1 MKILLIGA
9 RSPLSA
15 QGGGQMR
22 RWEILRYLARR
33 HELTFLYFAPP
44 DTTAIPDALR
54 QICARVERVSLPHA
68 EQISAHASWQM
79 LQHGVAEMRHAIE
92 ISAPALFDLV
102 LVDSLYMSLYRAFLP
117 PQTVLLEQN
126 IESQICK
133 QIAQHNT
140 VAAAQ
145 TRLDFTWR
153 MVEQYEN
160 RAWAQFA
167 LRVVVSEHDKRAVTR
182 RCARGKTI
190 VVENGVDLDAYPR
203 LPRSRARAALFAGA
217 LDYFPNADAAQ
228 FLVREILPRLTRD
241 ITVYIAGSHPPPE
254 IQALSNSPRVRV
266 IADPSDMS
274 SVAAQNAVAIVPLRI
289 GSGTRLK
296 ILEAWAWGIPVV
308 TTTRGCEGLDA
319 RDEHHVLIRDEP
331 QAFADAL
338 ARLLDDDALAQRLS
352 ANGRALVE
360 QRYTWKNILPKFEDA
375 LARFVEDKKYVVQ
388 SFD

>member
-9 RSPLSA
+9 RSPLPA
-15 QGGGQMR
+15 QGGGQIR

-44 DTTAIPDALR
+44 DARAIPDALR
-54 QICARVERVSLPHA
+54 QICARIERVNLPRA
-68 EQISAHASWQM
+68 EQISAYAPQPA
-79 LQHGVAEMRHAIE
+79 LQHGVAAMRRAIKA
-92 ISAPALFDLV
+92 SAPALFDLV
-102 LVDSLYMSLYRAFLP
+102 LVDSLYMSPYRALLP

-126 IESQICK
+126 IESRIYK
-133 QIAQHNT
+133 QIAQHNA

-167 LRVVVSEHDKRAVTR
+167 LRVVVSEHDQRAMMR
-182 RCARGKTI
+182 RCARGTTI
-190 VVENGVDLDAYPR
+190 VAENGVDLDAHPR

-228 FLVREILPRLTRD
+228 FLVREILPRLEREL
-241 ITVYIAGSHPPPE
+241 VVHIAGRHPPPE

-266 IADPSDMS
+266 IADPLDMS
-274 SVAAQNAVAIVPLRI
+274 SVAAQNAVAVVPLRI

-319 RDEHHVLIRDEP
+319 RDGCEVLIRDDP

-360 QRYTWKNILPKFEDA
+360 RRYAWKNILPKFEDA
-375 LARFVEDKKYVVQ
+375 LARFVADKKYVV
-388 SFD
+388 